1 MSVPAR
7 PADGSTVPVEFTT
20 ATVEHANRVVNI
32 VAVMRD
38 VTARFE
44 KMKAFAR
51 ATGQST
57 LGLHWGGALQGNA
70 CKSLPSMFPIGPS
83 EQPPLRR

>member
-20 ATVEHANRVVNI
+20 VTVEHASRVVNI

-44 KMKAFAR
+44 EIKA
-51 ATGQST
+51 
-57 LGLHWGGALQGNA
+57 
-70 CKSLPSMFPIGPS
+70 
-83 EQPPLRR
+83 LRRQQSIGVRWSCTG